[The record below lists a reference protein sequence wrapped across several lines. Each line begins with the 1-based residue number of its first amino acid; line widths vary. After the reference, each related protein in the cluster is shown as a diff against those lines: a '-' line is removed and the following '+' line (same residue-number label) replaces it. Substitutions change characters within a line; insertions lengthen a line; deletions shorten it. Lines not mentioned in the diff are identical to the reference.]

1 MRASLMSYK
10 IAIVDDHPVYREG
23 LKIFFENHSL
33 VKEVHAYAQGQ
44 NLINS
49 LEHQSYELIFVDIMM
64 PGMNG
69 HEVACA
75 VKSQKPGTRIIALTS
90 VDDINMIDKMI
101 QTGADGYLLKDV
113 DYEEINSA
121 FEKVMNGGNYFSHQ
135 IIVKLSNR
143 LSKDYTTGAKV
154 KLTKREEQILQF
166 IAKGY
171 SRKDI
176 ANELFISEK
185 TVDKH
190 RENLL
195 LKTHTKNSVQLVIEA
210 IKNKLIDM

>member
-1 MRASLMSYK
+1 MSYK

-44 NLINS
+44 SLINN
-49 LEHQSYELIFVDIMM
+49 LEQHSYELIFVDIMM

-69 HEVACA
+69 QEVAH
-75 VKSQKPGTRIIALTS
+75 VIKSQYPTTRIIALTS
-90 VDDINMIDKMI
+90 VDDVNMIDKMI

-113 DYEEINSA
+113 DYEEINFA
-121 FEKVMNGGNYFSHQ
+121 FQKVLNGGSYFSHQ

-143 LSKDYTTGAKV
+143 LKNVHSFKVDV
-154 KLTKREEQILQF
+154 KLTKREEQILQL

-171 SRKDI
+171 SRRDI
-176 ANELFISEK
+176 ANELYISEK

-195 LKTHTKNSVQLVIEA
+195 VKTHTKNSVQLVIES
-210 IKNKLIDM
+210 IKSNLIDI